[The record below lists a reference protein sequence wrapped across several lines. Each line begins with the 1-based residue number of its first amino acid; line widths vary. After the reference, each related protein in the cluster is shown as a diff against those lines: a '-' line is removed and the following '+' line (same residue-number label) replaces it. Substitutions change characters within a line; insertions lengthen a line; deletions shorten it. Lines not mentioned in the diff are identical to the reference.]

1 MKEGERKMSYKYKK
15 EFKKYT
21 QLMQHGLEIGE
32 KKYGSGVVKDNMLE
46 MMEEE
51 IRDFST
57 YGFLLYLKLQLLKQK
72 FIELKDLKEVTNSES
87 ENSFR
92 RTHK

>member
-1 MKEGERKMSYKYKK
+1 MSYKYEKD
-15 EFKKYT
+15 FKKYIK
-21 QLMQHGLEIGE
+21 LMKKGLEIGQ
-32 KKYGSGVVKDNMLE
+32 KKYGDEGLMGDDQIV

-57 YGFLLYLKLQLLKQK
+57 YGFLLYLKLQLLKRK
-72 FIELKDLKEVTNSES
+72 VIKLKDLKEFTKRES
-87 ENSFR
+87 KNSFR